1 MMLEAGHWLML
12 ALVGISAG
20 FIDAVVGGGGLLSIP
35 ALLSLGI
42 TPHQTLGTNKLASCF
57 SSFTS
62 SLTYFRQQLFTPSL
76 WYHTAIA
83 TFIGAVSGSALVIA
97 VDNDWLIKILPV
109 MIIAVAVY
117 SLLSPNAIGCENAEM
132 IKQSPDKRRQWLTG
146 FVWGGYDGFA
156 GPGIGAFWT
165 ISVSRLYGLPLLNSC
180 GLARSMTLISNITA
194 LIVFMSLGKVN
205 YIIGIL
211 LGVFMMLG
219 SFTGARVA
227 IRFGSPFIKPIFIT
241 VVLFMSL
248 HLAWSA
254 WF

>member
-1 MMLEAGHWLML
+1 MALEIGHWLML

-42 TPHQTLGTNKLASCF
+42 PPHQTLGTNKVAACF

-76 WYHTAIA
+76 WYHTAMA
-83 TFIGAVSGSALVIA
+83 TFIGAVLGSTLVLAI
-97 VDNDWLIKILPV
+97 DNDWLIKILPIMV
-109 MIIAVAVY
+109 IAVAVY
-117 SLLSPNAIGCENAEM
+117 SLLNPNAIGCKNAEM
-132 IKQSPDKRRQWLTG
+132 IDKSPSKLHQWLMG
-146 FVWGGYDGFA
+146 LSWGGYDGFA

-165 ISVSRLYGLPLLNSC
+165 ISVSKLYGLPLLNSC
-180 GLARSMTLISNITA
+180 GLARSMTLVSNVTA

-205 YIIGIL
+205 YVIGIL
-211 LGVFMMLG
+211 LGVFMMVG
-219 SFTGARVA
+219 SFVGARVA